1 METPILMIIG
11 TIFLM
16 ELGDKT
22 QLATVAFASQHNA
35 LWVYVGVV
43 LGLAL
48 CTVLSVLIG
57 GAIERYVP
65 KEYLRYVVGSIFL
78 ITGVWTLLSH

>member
-22 QLATVAFASQHNA
+22 QLAAVAFASQHNG
-35 LWVYVGVV
+35 LLVYLGVIT
-43 LGLAL
+43 GLAL
-48 CTVLSVLIG
+48 CTILSVLVG
-57 GAIERYVP
+57 EAIERYIP
-65 KEYLRYVVGSIFL
+65 KEYLRYVVGAIFIL
-78 ITGVWTLLSH
+78 TGVFALLHR